1 MGLSLRFQSVA
12 SKLRILNFNAKDLN
26 EEYLFQVIKQ
36 YLPKELDKAIQKRC
50 DLTDSATLWEILG
63 IDGVILLENQ
73 EGNLIRVGVSLVDN
87 ENKARNL
94 LYDTKR
100 KEGVLIR
107 QALNISQ
114 YWIFLVKWKDFPE
127 KEEWIDILYDEI
139 DNSANPSD
147 CRLIIL

>member
-1 MGLSLRFQSVA
+1 M
-12 SKLRILNFNAKDLN
+12 
-26 EEYLFQVIKQ
+26 
-36 YLPKELDKAIQKRC
+36 
-50 DLTDSATLWEILG
+50 
-63 IDGVILLENQ
+63 
-73 EGNLIRVGVSLVDN
+73 GVSLVDN

-127 KEEWIDILYDEI
+127 EEEWIDILYDEI